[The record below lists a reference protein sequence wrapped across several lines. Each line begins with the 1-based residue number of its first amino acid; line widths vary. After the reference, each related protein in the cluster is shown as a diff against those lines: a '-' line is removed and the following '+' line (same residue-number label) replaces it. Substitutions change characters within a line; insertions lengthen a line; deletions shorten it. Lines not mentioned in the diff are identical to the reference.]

1 MKARLLG
8 RRQEKTAPSWRERP
22 DRKVFTTSKSTN
34 HWTPAELFQ
43 RLHEEFGFTLDPAAS
58 PENAKCL
65 VYYTEK
71 QDGLTLPWPGRWFCN
86 PPYQRKRKG
95 KFGETGDWVHYGL
108 RQVMLGVS
116 TLGCFLLPSSTSNN
130 WFTELRRG
138 IGASG
143 EAFYDT
149 KKDRLWIQGELVD
162 VGFTFLDERVG
173 FLTDGKPAEANAFF
187 SSLVVII
194 VPTGSRW
201 SPRELRR

>member
-1 MKARLLG
+1 MSAARARRPAKAP
-8 RRQEKTAPSWRERP
+8 TWRDRP

-65 VYYTEK
+65 VYYTAK

-95 KFGETGDWVHYGL
+95 KLGETGDWVHYGL

-138 IGASG
+138 IGATG
-143 EAFYDT
+143 KAFYDVR
-149 KKDRLWIQGELVD
+149 KDRLWLQGELVD

-187 SSLVVII
+187 SSLVVVI